1 MNTKLE
7 HLKNELNVIIKK
19 IKNERKT
26 ISGFGAARSGTTF
39 LSFFEIG
46 KYIDY
51 LYDDNN
57 EKHYKYS
64 PGDQIE
70 VLPTDIIRKNKPDYL
85 LILAWIHADKII
97 EKNQKYLNSGGAFI
111 RFFPKIEIIKI

>member
-1 MNTKLE
+1 M
-7 HLKNELNVIIKK
+7 KK
-19 IKNERKT
+19 KS

-39 LSFFEIG
+39 LSFFDISE
-46 KYIDY
+46 YIDH

-70 VLPTDIIRKNKPDYL
+70 VLPTKLINQNQPDYL
-85 LILAWIHADKII
+85 IILAWIHADKII
-97 EKNQKYLNSGGAFI
+97 QK
-111 RFFPKIEIIKI
+111 KIKTI